1 MTRNNWFAR
10 TARGRGWTPITWQ
23 GWALAVALIA
33 IPASLAALF
42 GATPSPAAGATY
54 AATALLAL
62 VPLLWMA
69 VLKGPAPQWRLAGQ
83 DD

>member
-23 GWALAVALIA
+23 GWALAIALVLV
-33 IPASLAALF
+33 PLAFAGGL
-42 GATPSPAAGATY
+42 GATPSVLAAAAYGALT
-54 AATALLAL
+54 AFALL
-62 VPLLWMA
+62 PLLWMA
-69 VLKGPAPQWRLAGQ
+69 ILKGPAPQWRYAGQ

>member
-23 GWALAVALIA
+23 GWV
-33 IPASLAALF
+33 LAAALVLVPLAF
-42 GATPSPAAGATY
+42 VGLLGATPSAVGAATYGATS
-54 AATALLAL
+54 AFALLAL
-62 VPLLWMA
+62 LWVA
-69 VLKGPAPQWRLAGQ
+69 VLKGPAPQWHWVGQ

>member
-23 GWALAVALIA
+23 GWALVAAFLLVPLA
-33 IPASLAALF
+33 FGAASAFALF
-42 GATPSPAAGATY
+42 
-54 AATALLAL
+54 
-62 VPLLWMA
+62 PLLWMA
-69 VLKGPAPQWRLAGQ
+69 ILKGPAPQWRYVGQ